1 MYSAIQNRYDIMK
14 YNRVGN
20 SGLNLPI
27 VSLGLWHNFG
37 TTGDYQNM
45 KKMCFT
51 AFDNGITH
59 FDLANNY
66 GPEAGDAERNFGK
79 ILHED
84 MSAYR
89 DEMIIST
96 KAGYGMWP
104 GPYGDWGSRKYLI
117 ASLDQSLKRMGL
129 DYVDIFYHHRPD
141 ENTPLE
147 ETMLA
152 LSSIVNSGKALYVG
166 LSNYNGERM
175 KKAAEI
181 LKELKCPFIINQ
193 NAYNIFDR
201 TIENNGLKTACKEIG
216 KGIIAFSP
224 LSQGLLTDRYLKG
237 IPNDSRVKTSGV
249 FLKEDRV
256 KEMLPKIKKL
266 NELALS
272 RGQSL
277 AQMSLQW
284 ILKDDYVTSV
294 LIGASKPEQVL
305 DNLKILSAPPLSA
318 DELKLIDEY
327 SL

>member
-1 MYSAIQNRYDIMK
+1 
-14 YNRVGN
+14 
-20 SGLNLPI
+20 
-27 VSLGLWHNFG
+27 
-37 TTGDYQNM
+37 
-45 KKMCFT
+45 
-51 AFDNGITH
+51 
-59 FDLANNY
+59 
-66 GPEAGDAERNFGK
+66 
-79 ILHED
+79 
-84 MSAYR
+84 
-89 DEMIIST
+89 
-96 KAGYGMWP
+96 
-104 GPYGDWGSRKYLI
+104 
-117 ASLDQSLKRMGL
+117 
-129 DYVDIFYHHRPD
+129 
-141 ENTPLE
+141 
-147 ETMLA
+147 
-152 LSSIVNSGKALYVG
+152 
-166 LSNYNGERM
+166 M

-201 TIENNGLKTACKEIG
+201 TIENNGLKTASKEIG

-305 DNLKILSAPPLSA
+305 DNLKILSAPPFSA